1 MQNKEEKSADLTG
14 EKKEEEITRIPLRLV
29 PNESEALEKEMRE
42 IFDEDKIVHRHGS
55 AEPEHD

>member
-1 MQNKEEKSADLTG
+1 MSEDKKPSE
-14 EKKEEEITRIPLRLV
+14 EKKEKEKSVFKIPLRRI
-29 PNESEALEKEMRE
+29 PNEAESLAEEMQE